1 MTTFGSRLKQL
12 RNERGLTLSQ
22 MADKFHKT
30 KASFS
35 AYEND
40 KRKPDMELVSEIAD
54 FFNVSVDFLL
64 GRSKI
69 KNDPYEKVKDALED
83 DPELMEFWDEMH
95 KRDDI
100 KLMFKQT
107 KDMSPESVKSV
118 VQFMKSVEDEHKK
131 HDNF

>member
-1 MTTFGSRLKQL
+1 MTTFGERLKEL
-12 RNERGLTLSQ
+12 RSERGLTLSQ

-40 KRKPDMELVSEIAD
+40 KRKPDMDLISDIAD
-54 FFNVSVDFLL
+54 YFGVSVDYLL
-64 GRSKI
+64 GRSGM
-69 KNDPYEKVKDALED
+69 KNDPYGKVKDALED

-107 KDMSPESVKSV
+107 KNMSPESVKSV

-131 HDNF
+131 NF